1 MYARNR
7 ETRDQRCL
15 NIDGR
20 CDRQGVGRRSG
31 EIGVRYAARGGEPTG
46 SDDGQLVGEPGA

>member
-15 NIDGR
+15 DIDR
-20 CDRQGVGRRSG
+20 QCDRQGVSRRSG
-31 EIGVRYAARGGEPTG
+31 EIGIRYAARGGKTTG
-46 SDDGQLVGEPGA
+46 SDDG